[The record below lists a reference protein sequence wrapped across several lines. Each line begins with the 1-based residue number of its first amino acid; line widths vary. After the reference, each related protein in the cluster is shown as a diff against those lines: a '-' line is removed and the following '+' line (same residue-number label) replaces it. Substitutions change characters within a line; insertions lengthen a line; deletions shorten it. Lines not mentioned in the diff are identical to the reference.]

1 MRSLPPGT
9 SLVQTLCDLG
19 PEITS
24 EPATVCALLQRFG
37 ITDSSPPTDPQVVEI
52 ISTLSRF
59 AAEGTQLCD
68 AGALI
73 RALSGFVSLSWF
85 YRWLFT
91 SRLGRRFRFTGQAL
105 FWLSTGLTGREL
117 IQLR

>member
-1 MRSLPPGT
+1 MESLPPGT

-24 EPATVCALLQRFG
+24 EPATVRALLQRFG
-37 ITDSSPPTDPQVVEI
+37 ITETSPPTDPQVVEI

-73 RALSGFVSLSWF
+73 RALSCFVS
-85 YRWLFT
+85 
-91 SRLGRRFRFTGQAL
+91 
-105 FWLSTGLTGREL
+105 
-117 IQLR
+117 

>member
-1 MRSLPPGT
+1 MSDQLSCMKSLPPGT

-24 EPATVCALLQRFG
+24 EPATVRALLQRFG
-37 ITDSSPPTDPQVVEI
+37 ITEVSPPTDPQVVEI

-73 RALSGFVSLSWF
+73 RAISFFVSLLVISTII
-85 YRWLFT
+85 LLT
-91 SRLGRRFRFTGQAL
+91 SL
-105 FWLSTGLTGREL
+105 
-117 IQLR
+117 